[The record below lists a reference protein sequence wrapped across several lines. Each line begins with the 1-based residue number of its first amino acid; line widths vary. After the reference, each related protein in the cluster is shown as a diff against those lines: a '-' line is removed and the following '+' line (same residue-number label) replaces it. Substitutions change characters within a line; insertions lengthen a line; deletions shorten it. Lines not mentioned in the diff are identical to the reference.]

1 MERGSLDD
9 LVKSWA
15 EARETMT
22 AAFCSMREVL
32 QKLSAE
38 LDEMHKRLRPA
49 LDSINGTLQRL
60 GIDLNEEQESPE

>member
-1 MERGSLDD
+1 
-9 LVKSWA
+9 
-15 EARETMT
+15 
-22 AAFCSMREVL
+22 MREVL